1 VGKALAR
8 LRTPTFVGFIYGKAE
23 IDDDARTHEWL
34 RYFDR

>member
-1 VGKALAR
+1 
-8 LRTPTFVGFIYGKAE
+8 VGFIYGKAE